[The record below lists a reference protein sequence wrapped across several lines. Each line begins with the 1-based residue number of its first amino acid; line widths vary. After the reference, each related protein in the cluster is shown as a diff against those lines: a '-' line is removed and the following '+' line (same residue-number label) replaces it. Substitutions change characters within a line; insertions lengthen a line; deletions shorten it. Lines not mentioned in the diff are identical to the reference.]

1 MSRSYIGSIC
11 FIFDKS
17 DLKNSLGHT
26 GDLVFIV
33 DPTTLKIQSEYVKLS
48 KKWREV
54 SVGSGMGGD
63 FDPTELE
70 QAIAENVMSITNI
83 HDELLEFKEE
93 INGHIVEIKELVRS
107 DIIGKIQRN
116 IEAIEELNNKV
127 DELDLVGKT
136 TSDNGEI
143 FNDYTN
149 NKALSEYSTAM
160 GKDTSAKGIGALA
173 AGVGTIANGEGS
185 TSIGAY
191 NIEDTNEQFVLVVG
205 NGTDDENRSN
215 AFSVGRDGS
224 AYVKTDIYIGD
235 KSLTAILSE
244 LSGTGAP
251 VVSVYVKT
259 VVKDNNGN
267 YIFTN
272 ADGSTFT
279 MSVDNQVTDG
289 SDNIVT
295 SDAVYNAIDDV
306 ERLIPDEYVKDI
318 TYDEETGNYI
328 VTKSDDSTL
337 NIVINGVTEE
347 ERQYWNSKSRVYL
360 DEVHKETLIITT

>member
-116 IEAIEELNNKV
+116 IEAIEATSSMFSEKEIMFTKSSFISTFLSTRYLSKLCV
-127 DELDLVGKT
+127 TISYPVTGVLDLKP
-136 TSDNGEI
+136 
-143 FNDYTN
+143 
-149 NKALSEYSTAM
+149 
-160 GKDTSAKGIGALA
+160 
-173 AGVGTIANGEGS
+173 
-185 TSIGAY
+185 
-191 NIEDTNEQFVLVVG
+191 
-205 NGTDDENRSN
+205 
-215 AFSVGRDGS
+215 SV
-224 AYVKTDIYIGD
+224 
-235 KSLTAILSE
+235 
-244 LSGTGAP
+244 
-251 VVSVYVKT
+251 
-259 VVKDNNGN
+259 
-267 YIFTN
+267 
-272 ADGSTFT
+272 
-279 MSVDNQVTDG
+279 
-289 SDNIVT
+289 
-295 SDAVYNAIDDV
+295 
-306 ERLIPDEYVKDI
+306 
-318 TYDEETGNYI
+318 
-328 VTKSDDSTL
+328 
-337 NIVINGVTEE
+337 
-347 ERQYWNSKSRVYL
+347 
-360 DEVHKETLIITT
+360 